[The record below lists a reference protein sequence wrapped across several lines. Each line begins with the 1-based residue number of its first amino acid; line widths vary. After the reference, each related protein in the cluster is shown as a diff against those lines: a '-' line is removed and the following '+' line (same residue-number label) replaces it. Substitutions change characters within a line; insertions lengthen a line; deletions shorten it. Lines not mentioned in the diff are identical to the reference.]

1 MAAGVREALT
11 SGNHA
16 QDVRCSLAPQAAS
29 DRVAELLAHEGV
41 KFERNGFSIASTS
54 TPIAVLGIDQRMY
67 TRRNWVGINPFA
79 YVSGVVVSCEPA
91 DGSKTKVAI
100 QVNRRRAILWFVFW
114 LACASLVG
122 RAMPEPG
129 GVILFAGVAVAAW
142 FGVVSFLG
150 GYLVKTEIGKAL
162 GS

>member
-1 MAAGVREALT
+1 MEIVYKTYGVF
-11 SGNHA
+11 
-16 QDVRCSLAPQAAS
+16 CSLTPQAAS
-29 DRVAELLAHEGV
+29 DRLAELLTNEGV
-41 KFERNGFSIASTS
+41 NYKRCDLSIASTS
-54 TPIAVLGIDQRMY
+54 TPIAVLGIEPRLY

-79 YVSGVVVSCEPA
+79 YVSGVIVSCEPA
-91 DGSKTKVAI
+91 GRSETKVTV

-114 LACASLVG
+114 LASASLAG

-129 GVILFAGVAVAAW
+129 GALLIGAVAIAVW

-150 GYLVKTEIGKAL
+150 GSLVKTEVSKAL